1 MCSRYI
7 NSVMLLSPGHHNRTF
22 LWLLCA
28 YGANGR
34 GQTCVDTATPC
45 ELNRK
50 LVMLV
55 IHSTWYKYLLHL
67 LHCLRMHFRIHDTKW
82 LVQCFRNLERR
93 QSQAPTGISIQMSFP
108 VNSTPRQRPS
118 SSTPLTILLGRSVSI
133 SHLSLSLRNVNT
145 CWLNV
150 TEDANAFSGSCRLP
164 AGFHQRRAADDRRP
178 LHQTRHSVLQWR
190 GLWVA
195 HL

>member
-1 MCSRYI
+1 
-7 NSVMLLSPGHHNRTF
+7 MLLSPGHHNRTF

-28 YGANGR
+28 YGANGW
-34 GQTCVDTATPC
+34 GQTCVDTSTPC
-45 ELNRK
+45 ELNWK
-50 LVMLV
+50 LLMLV
-55 IHSTWYKYLLHL
+55 IHNTQYKYLLHL
-67 LHCLRMHFRIHDTKW
+67 LYLWRMLFRIHDTKC
-82 LVQCFRNLERR
+82 LVQYFRSLERR
-93 QSQAPTGISIQMSFP
+93 QSQAPTGISTQMNFP

-118 SSTPLTILLGRSVSI
+118 SSTPPTILSGRSVSI
-133 SHLSLSLRNVNT
+133 ISPLSLRLRNVNT
-145 CWLNV
+145 CWLNM
-150 TEDANAFSGSCRLP
+150 TEGTNAFSGFCRLP